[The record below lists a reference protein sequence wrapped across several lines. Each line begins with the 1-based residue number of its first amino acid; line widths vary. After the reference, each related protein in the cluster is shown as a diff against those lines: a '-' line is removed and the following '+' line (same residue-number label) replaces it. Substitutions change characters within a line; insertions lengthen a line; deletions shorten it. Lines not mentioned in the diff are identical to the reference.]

1 MTPVPPAAR
10 HDPYRFI
17 HKGLRAALLDTL
29 LHLGGAD
36 PGDDAELQDALQ
48 RADELLALLLEHTR
62 QENNFFHVAIEARQP
77 GATRTLG
84 EEHAA
89 MQSTLA
95 DLREDVQHL
104 RRTLPASRSA
114 QLHWLYQRFGALA
127 AEQLAHM
134 AREEEQLNP
143 LLWALYSDAELLA
156 IHQRLLAASDATLLR
171 TLVGWMTAALAP
183 RELAG
188 LFALVRRLA
197 PPQEARL
204 MLGAAQRQLGPA
216 RWLRLQA
223 LLAAPG

>member
-29 LHLGGAD
+29 LHLGRAD
-36 PGDDAELQDALQ
+36 PADDAELQGALQ
-48 RADELLALLLEHTR
+48 RAEELLALLLEHTR
-62 QENNFFHVAIEARQP
+62 QENNVLHVAIEARRP
-77 GATRTLG
+77 GATRALG

-89 MQSTLA
+89 MQGTLA

-104 RRTLPASRSA
+104 RRTPPPSRGA

-143 LLWALYSDAELLA
+143 LLWALYSDAELLD
-156 IHQRLLAASDATLLR
+156 IHERLLAASDATLLR

-188 LFALVRRLA
+188 LLALVQRLA
-197 PPQEARL
+197 PPVEARS
-204 MLGAAQRQLGPA
+204 MLGAARRRLGPD
-216 RWLRLQA
+216 RWSRLQA
-223 LLAAPG
+223 LLAASG